1 MYLPHQ
7 CIMTLNGHDD
17 VVKSLMC
24 WDKYLF
30 SGSLDC
36 MIKVWASTED
46 GCLEVIYTHSV
57 LQSLS
62 TVINWSGNGKIS
74 ILALSGMTDSDVKSV
89 HLYELPTFTDR
100 GRLFAKQEVQTLQ
113 IGPGG
118 LFFTGD
124 QTGLL
129 TVYTRLAEKW
139 LRRAFSF

>member
-1 MYLPHQ
+1 
-7 CIMTLNGHDD
+7 MTLNGHDD

-46 GCLEVIYTHSV
+46 GCLE
-57 LQSLS
+57 
-62 TVINWSGNGKIS
+62 S